1 MAFQALQR
9 TREVAIR
16 GMALGA
22 TAGQVRG
29 LLLRQAAG
37 VAAAGGSAGILLTAG
52 AAIGVR
58 RLLEGVQPLD
68 GVAFGVAAGMLGLVL
83 LAASWLPARRAA
95 ATNPASALRAE

>member
-1 MAFQALQR
+1 
-9 TREVAIR
+9 
-16 GMALGA
+16 MALGA

-37 VAAAGGSAGILLTAG
+37 VAAAGGSVGISLAAG

-68 GVAFGVAAGMLGLVL
+68 GVAFAVAAGMLGLVL
-83 LAASWLPARRAA
+83 LAASWLPALRAA
-95 ATNPASALRAE
+95 ATNLPSALRAE